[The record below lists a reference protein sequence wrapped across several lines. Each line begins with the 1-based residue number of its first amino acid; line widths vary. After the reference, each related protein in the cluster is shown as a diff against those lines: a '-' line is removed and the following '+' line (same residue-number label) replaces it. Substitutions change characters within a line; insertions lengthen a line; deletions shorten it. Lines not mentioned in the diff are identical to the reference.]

1 MRAVAFP
8 RAGVSG
14 DGAAGGAARPGV
26 GSATGITTGRSPMI
40 AATIPAAME
49 ASTSGA
55 TAARV
60 HASAPSP
67 VSAAMLRQRWQ
78 GNQQDAEKGLEQ
90 GGLVH
95 GTTPPVNQG

>member
-1 MRAVAFP
+1 M
-8 RAGVSG
+8 
-14 DGAAGGAARPGV
+14 
-26 GSATGITTGRSPMI
+26 IT
-40 AATIPAAME
+40 ATIPAAME

-67 VSAAMLRQRWQ
+67 VSAAMLRKRWQ
-78 GNQQDAEKGLEQ
+78 RKQDHEDGSAEKGLEQ